1 MDRIVADAWKWA
13 GNYGGLPSWKALFR
27 IDRALKEFRIAF
39 SGDEKGAWKLILD
52 GQFIEA
58 WTGLKWEGNKEI
70 KIPAGEHE
78 LRLVYYG
85 NVYPWEK
92 KNLPFRLKIAFQK

>member
-1 MDRIVADAWKWA
+1 
-13 GNYGGLPSWKALFR
+13 
-27 IDRALKEFRIAF
+27 LKGFQIAF

-78 LRLVYYG
+78 LR
-85 NVYPWEK
+85 NVYSWEK
-92 KNLPFRLKIAFQK
+92 KNLLFRLKIAFQK